1 MAEGKDTVIGAKA
14 TSMGGPAASLDAV
27 RALNPPLV
35 QTGRGCGLLNAVV
48 NDTWTL
54 SACATRVP
62 APTGAQ
68 IDSPTPQC
76 AVPRN
81 LPNKAPLLLSVV
93 TNRTRSRYTEWI
105 RNMVGARNPSSART
119 LSSRRC
125 ILSSLPGPLPSTRSK
140 GRVTP
145 QRRRVSSIYAV
156 LPSYPRLADAVHA
169 EWGGEAGEGCILI
182 AARVEKPTFSAH
194 PLPVSKLPRRLQN
207 SNGIS
212 VFGSICALVASKTEL
227 STRRGFEVGRLVCT
241 ATILASREGILHQKL
256 EFFGGCKAVHPPY
269 TTARIFLT
277 RSLAHPLVSRTGKC
291 QRHRRIWQGNSI
303 PIHGG
308 SHLLAL
314 ATTGVREVFA
324 PVSSRS
330 SNLVGLV
337 LGRNTRKVVVTEFN
351 VVQPDPRLSNTGLN
365 SATLFIIPAAFGVD
379 PVILSQDYTD
389 TSVQDGFASL
399 GGFWSFVNGVFV
411 TFFGANIMYFLFGT
425 RPLSALGLVHVIQRS
440 SLIKNWY
447 QDFPALRTEGGQPG
461 TENAGIVAFIRQR
474 LVDVGPDEEVESD
487 QRTIDLEAQDSTG
500 GAPYEEIPQI
510 EEGVEL
516 ERIQVEAIEVDGNSA
531 QVSTVGTAI
540 AEVEK

>member
-1 MAEGKDTVIGAKA
+1 M
-14 TSMGGPAASLDAV
+14 M
-27 RALNPPLV
+27 PPLV
-35 QTGRGCGLLNAVV
+35 A
-48 NDTWTL
+48 
-54 SACATRVP
+54 
-62 APTGAQ
+62 
-68 IDSPTPQC
+68 
-76 AVPRN
+76 
-81 LPNKAPLLLSVV
+81 
-93 TNRTRSRYTEWI
+93 
-105 RNMVGARNPSSART
+105 
-119 LSSRRC
+119 
-125 ILSSLPGPLPSTRSK
+125 
-140 GRVTP
+140 
-145 QRRRVSSIYAV
+145 
-156 LPSYPRLADAVHA
+156 
-169 EWGGEAGEGCILI
+169 
-182 AARVEKPTFSAH
+182 
-194 PLPVSKLPRRLQN
+194 
-207 SNGIS
+207 
-212 VFGSICALVASKTEL
+212 ALVF
-227 STRRGFEVGRLVCT
+227 RT
-241 ATILASREGILHQKL
+241 ATILASREGILHKKL

-277 RSLAHPLVSRTGKC
+277 RSLARPLVRGEFRAIIVFRAISLTALCITLPFVALDYVVISPQSASVYMRPTIVHSPQLSVAPTTHIPRGNENISILAMTPSTSGYSYPTKVSPVLKNGTADCSLHQDAVAVIECPFSWNEIFNITISINFTGPAVAENPTGVIYVKVG
-291 QRHRRIWQGNSI
+291 QGNARDIAAYGRAI
-303 PIHGG
+303 PILGG

-351 VVQPDPRLSNTGLN
+351 VVQPDPRLSNTGLD

-411 TFFGANIMYFLFGT
+411 IFFGANIMYFLFGT
-425 RPLSALGLVHVIQRS
+425 RPLSALGLVHVVQRS
-440 SLIKNWY
+440 SLVKNWY

-516 ERIQVEAIEVDGNSA
+516 ERIQVEAVEVDVNSA